1 MSLPTTE
8 VACERPKKQLSPSDR
23 ATIQNDHYIP
33 QLDPIN
39 LQLKHFV
46 YDYMVKHTGPCIA
59 TDWHCTVGVTDRMPE
74 ILNPI
79 TSIMRE
85 TRETDYIKFAEP
97 ICIFECEVFHNSP
110 TKQAYDG
117 EIDVKMTEFVKR
129 HEDINVA
136 SEVVPS

>member
-8 VACERPKKQLSPSDR
+8 VACVRPKKQLSPGDR
-23 ATIQNDHYIP
+23 VPIQNGHYIP

-39 LQLKHFV
+39 MQLNHFV
-46 YDYMVKHTGPCIA
+46 YDYIFKHTEPCTA
-59 TDWHCTVGVTDRMPE
+59 TDWQCTMSITGRMPE

-79 TSIMRE
+79 ARIMRK

-110 TKQAYDG
+110 TKQAYDR
-117 EIDVKMTEFVKR
+117 EIDVKMKDFVKR